1 VDALETAACGG
12 ARCWS
17 SKAAGEKLP
26 SGVVGGAVAL
36 AASARV
42 PSAAAPPA
50 AADVRLVMNRR
61 LEEAIA
67 QSFLS
72 WSRSRHQP
80 YCIAASGTVLFYT
93 PPYQ

>member
-1 VDALETAACGG
+1 
-12 ARCWS
+12 
-17 SKAAGEKLP
+17 
-26 SGVVGGAVAL
+26 VAL